1 MIREFVTLVAQLVKN
16 LPVMRETWIWSL
28 GWEDPLE
35 KGKVPIPVFWPGEF
49 HGLNSPWG
57 RKESDMTEQ
66 LSLSFSRP
74 YMTTGKSIAL
84 TIRTFVGK
92 VTSLLF
98 NMLSRLVIAFLLRR
112 KHLLISWM
120 WSPSAVTFG
129 AQENKLHYCF
139 HCFPIYLPWSDGTGC
154 HNLSFLNVEC

>member
-66 LSLSFSRP
+66 LSLSFFPVELIRSQWVGRGIWHWP
-74 YMTTGKSIAL
+74 CRLSVHKWELSLFSAIRRQWQSHGSVSSALGTIWKTPVLSYFISFLLGKNPGWKPENP
-84 TIRTFVGK
+84 TFC
-92 VTSLLF
+92 T
-98 NMLSRLVIAFLLRR
+98 LSR
-112 KHLLISWM
+112 
-120 WSPSAVTFG
+120 SP
-129 AQENKLHYCF
+129 
-139 HCFPIYLPWSDGTGC
+139 
-154 HNLSFLNVEC
+154 